1 MKQKFIDFTTN
12 KNKRILIDLND
23 IRAIEEGGEHSE
35 GYCKLYFY
43 SSTEIQQWIKEDYDN
58 VIQRLLAIDTYETK
72 QRTTTENYSI

>member
-1 MKQKFIDFTTN
+1 MKQRFIDFTTN
-12 KNKRILIDLND
+12 RDRKILIDLND
-23 IRAIEEGGEHSE
+23 IRAIEEGTKESE

>member
-12 KNKRILIDLND
+12 RDRRILIDLND
-23 IRAIEEGGEHSE
+23 IRAIEEGTIESD

-43 SSTEIQQWIKEDYDN
+43 SSTNIQQWIKEDYDN

-72 QRTTTENYSI
+72 KRTTTENYSI